1 LFHGAC
7 KQQVVVVV
15 VVAMLQT
22 LISGYRGDEYF
33 IAWQQITQ
41 VAPTP
46 MTLRLLA
53 STAPA
58 SDNAAD
64 MNSDGTA
71 LQVPLPDVMFGG
83 GRAIFTDASVNNRT
97 LLQLAVD
104 RGCSYISTSAQLAR
118 VLADPEAHASAPLL
132 GLFAPNHMPYAID
145 KGEGPTLTDM
155 VNAALA
161 VLKAKGKPFVLFV
174 EGSRID
180 HALHDNDAAAAAA
193 EVLAYD
199 DAFAAAVHFA
209 DGAKGTGSGSPTT
222 VIRFVFI
229 RVIRLSWESSGF
241 GSICALAAHSTHLT
255 PHTSH
260 LTPHTSHLTPHTSHL
275 TPHTPH
281 LTPHT
286 SHLTPH
292 TSHLTPHTSHLTP
305 HTSHLTPHTSH
316 LTPFISVADHST
328 GGITLGA
335 QLPGVAAA
343 ADVSLLLTCHAA
355 ASGDTSCYPPYEWDA
370 ARLTRCSSSS
380 SSLIVAVSRT
390 ASDSAAAA
398 AASSLPCAAL
408 HPSRCAA

>member
-1 LFHGAC
+1 M
-7 KQQVVVVV
+7 V

-22 LISGYRGDEYF
+22 LINGYRGDEYF

-58 SDNAAD
+58 SDNATD
-64 MNSDGTA
+64 MNCDGTA

-118 VLADPEAHASAPLL
+118 VLADPAAHASAPLL

-180 HALHDNDAAAAAA
+180 HALHDNVAAAAAA

-209 DGAKGTGSGSPTT
+209 DGAKGTGSGSPKT
-222 VIRFVFI
+222 VINP
-229 RVIRLSWESSGF
+229 
-241 GSICALAAHSTHLT
+241 ATHMKF
-255 PHTSH
+255 H
-260 LTPHTSHLTPHTSHL
+260 
-275 TPHTPH
+275 
-281 LTPHT
+281 
-286 SHLTPH
+286 
-292 TSHLTPHTSHLTP
+292 
-305 HTSHLTPHTSH
+305 
-316 LTPFISVADHST
+316 
-328 GGITLGA
+328 
-335 QLPGVAAA
+335 
-343 ADVSLLLTCHAA
+343 
-355 ASGDTSCYPPYEWDA
+355 
-370 ARLTRCSSSS
+370 
-380 SSLIVAVSRT
+380 RT
-390 ASDSAAAA
+390 
-398 AASSLPCAAL
+398 
-408 HPSRCAA
+408 